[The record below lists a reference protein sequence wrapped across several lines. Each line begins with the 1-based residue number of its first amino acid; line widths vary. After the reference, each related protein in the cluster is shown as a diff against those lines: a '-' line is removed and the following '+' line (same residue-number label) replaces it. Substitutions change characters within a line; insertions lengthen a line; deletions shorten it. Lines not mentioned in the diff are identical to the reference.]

1 MCPFILINDYDILDT
16 DYSNV
21 SLLFSDLHV
30 IMMSTSQC
38 LGIYR
43 TQFGSYRHFKLQYA
57 YKQTN
62 DNAPSGSEYHVPMF
76 YSRLWVQFVNGL
88 RLAAITMP
96 GLFCD
101 IVMDT
106 NEKTGALP
114 ATSGILKP

>member
-62 DNAPSGSEYHVPMF
+62 DNAPSLVRSITFQCFIHACESSVAGKYLHQKEYF
-76 YSRLWVQFVNGL
+76 EW
-88 RLAAITMP
+88 T
-96 GLFCD
+96 
-101 IVMDT
+101 
-106 NEKTGALP
+106 
-114 ATSGILKP
+114 TSGRHHNARLILRHRYYGYE